1 MREALILLFLT
12 VSYNF
17 LLWYITEQGLSP
29 IPLFP
34 EDVHHIILILSYNSV
49 LYISWLFG
57 ERHRVVQWIGYL
69 FFFQI
74 VALSF
79 YFRNLEIVV
88 RDLPPVIFTFA
99 LVSLFESPTEKDIKS
114 IEREREELLVE
125 MDRIRRERERIDARL
140 RMLREEIR
148 KIEKEKSREEVS
160 AAQREE
166 LERKLQ
172 SLQEE
177 LKEYREKE
185 NKLLEANRK
194 LFQLLD
200 MLRSEGDVGSGREE
214 LASLRRERK
223 KLIKE
228 LIQLQELVDIYAD
241 ENEKLKEEN
250 EELRRKTEQLQR
262 RLNTLEVEME
272 NLSRKGTEPGEI
284 YREVLGSLPNVHV
297 SERALGELRGLPPDR
312 RRIFFR
318 ELIKFAF
325 REGQERV
332 EPLATLRDIYKLRF
346 SGGRVYLRRSGDRWE
361 VVGILDSEDD
371 KEKDRYIRNVL
382 GRLTS

>member
-17 LLWYITEQGLSP
+17 LLWYITSQGLSP

-34 EDVHHIILILSYNSV
+34 EDVHHVILVLSFNSV

-79 YFRNLEIVV
+79 YFRDLGIVV

-99 LVSLFESPTEKDIKS
+99 LVSLFESPTEKDIRS
-114 IEREREELLVE
+114 VEREREELLVE

-140 RMLREEIR
+140 RMLREEIKKVER
-148 KIEKEKSREEVS
+148 EKSREEVS
-160 AAQREE
+160 ATQREE
-166 LERKLQ
+166 LEKKLR

-177 LKEYREKE
+177 LEEYRRKE

-200 MLRSEGDVGSGREE
+200 MLRSEGDTGASREE

-250 EELRRKTEQLQR
+250 EELKRRTEQLQR
-262 RLNTLEVEME
+262 RLNALEVGLE
-272 NLSRKGTEPGEI
+272 NLSRGRGEHDSA
-284 YREVLGSLPNVHV
+284 YRELLSSLLNLHI
-297 SERALGELRGLPPDR
+297 SERAFGELKRLPPDR
-312 RRIFFR
+312 QRAFLR
-318 ELIKFAF
+318 ELLRFVL
-325 REGQERV
+325 REGKDRV
-332 EPLATLRDIYKLRF
+332 EPLATLRDVYKLRL
-346 SGGRVYLRRSGDRWE
+346 SGGRIYLRRTDRGWE
-361 VVGILDSEDD
+361 VVGVLDSEDD
-371 KEKDRYIRNVL
+371 KDKDRYIKNVL
-382 GRLTS
+382 SRFAS